1 MWLPLLALVLVAQ
14 APDTADPPLD
24 PATIASAYMDA
35 TAQELV
41 RLARAR
47 RDSVDRSVRR
57 YEAIVRERIS
67 AGIRALR
74 RERLLYRRELAFR
87 VDWRREGTIR
97 VEALGAREVI
107 PIALPGPRLPD
118 DRNLGFDPQHAL
130 DPADHHIMIGFGD
143 SAQTRHPLA
152 RGSEADYR
160 FRTGDTTTL
169 RLPDG
174 RTIRLLELQVIPR
187 RRGEWNL
194 LRGSFWLDADSHAV
208 VRAVLRPA
216 REFDFE
222 RDADEEDVRDIPWL
236 VRPLIM
242 PIQADI
248 EYITIEYGLWE
259 MRWWMPRLIALEG
272 FARFGPL
279 MRIPFRYELAYSDY
293 SIYGDDDGLPPFPEI
308 STALAG
314 DTLRLRPSCRDCICR
329 RGRCRRYA
337 ITVPEDT
344 SALLYSEYLP
354 PSPFAE
360 GAALMSELDIQS
372 LEDQLRELPL
382 PPWQVEPPRLYWGL
396 GRGLLRYN
404 RIEALSVGARVEMG
418 FGRLSTDATARIG
431 LADLEPNFDLGV
443 TRAAPYAR
451 YRLAVYR
458 RLLPVE
464 SRSRALGLGN
474 SLSALLFGRDDAD
487 YYRAL
492 GVELTGA
499 PAETGTQWYEWRL
512 YAERQSAAAVE
523 TQFSIAR
530 LFDGDRR
537 FRPNLRAD
545 DAELVGATLALRAHR
560 GLDPT
565 GFRWSA
571 ELELDGATGT
581 HDFLRPSL
589 TAGIGAP
596 LPGALLGSL
605 EAAAGTTLGDAPAQR
620 RWFLGGPATVR
631 GYAASTRS
639 GESFWRARA
648 EIGTAFPGARIALFG
663 DAGWVGAGRR
673 PEAKPNLAAVGLG
686 VSSLDGLIRLDLA
699 RALRAPTGWRLH
711 LYVDAML

>member
-1 MWLPLLALVLVAQ
+1 MRLPLLALAVAVQ
-14 APDTADPPLD
+14 APDTARPPLD
-24 PATIASAYMDA
+24 PATIASAYVDA
-35 TAQELV
+35 TARELV

-57 YEAIVRERIS
+57 YEAVVRERIS

-74 RERLLYRRELAFR
+74 RERLLYRRELAFK

-107 PIALPGPRLPD
+107 PIALPGARLPD
-118 DRNLGFDPQHAL
+118 DRHLGFNPQHAL
-130 DPADHHIMIGFGD
+130 DPADHRIMIGFGD

-152 RGSEADYR
+152 PGSEADYR
-160 FRTGDTTTL
+160 FRAGDTTTI

-174 RTIRLLELQVIPR
+174 SSVRLLELEVIPR
-187 RRGEWNL
+187 RRDWNL
-194 LRGSFWLDADSHAV
+194 LRGSFWLDADSHSI

-216 REFDFE
+216 REFDLE
-222 RDADEEDVRDIPWL
+222 RDADEEDTRDIPLL

-242 PIQADI
+242 PIQADV

-272 FARFGPL
+272 FARAGPL
-279 MRIPFRYELAYSDY
+279 LRMPFRYELAYSDY
-293 SIYGDDDGLPPFPEI
+293 VVYGDDDGLPPFPEI

-314 DTLRLRPSCRDCICR
+314 DTLRIRPRCRNCICA
-329 RGRCRRYA
+329 RGRCRRYEV
-337 ITVPEDT
+337 TVPRDT
-344 SALLYSEYLP
+344 SALLSSEYLP
-354 PSPFAE
+354 PSPFE
-360 GAALMSELDIQS
+360 QGAALMSELDVRS

-382 PPWQVEPPRLYWGL
+382 PPWQLEPPRVYWGPD
-396 GRGLLRYN
+396 RGLLRYN
-404 RIEALSVGARVEMG
+404 RIEGLSVGARAEMG
-418 FGRLSTDATARIG
+418 FGRLTADATARIG
-431 LADLEPNFDLGV
+431 LADLVPNFDLGAN
-443 TRAAPYAR
+443 RAASHAR
-451 YRLAVYR
+451 YRLGAYR

-464 SRSRALGLGN
+464 SGSRALGLGN
-474 SLSALLFGRDDAD
+474 SLTALLFGHDDAD

-499 PAETGTQWYEWRL
+499 PTETSTQWYEWRL
-512 YAERQSAAAVE
+512 FAERQSAAAVE

-530 LFDGDRR
+530 LLDGDRR

-545 DAELVGATLALRAHR
+545 DAELVGAALALRVQR

-571 ELELDGATGT
+571 ELALDGAAGT
-581 HDFLRPSL
+581 HEFVRPSL
-589 TAGIGAP
+589 TTRIGAP
-596 LPGALLGSL
+596 LSGALVGSL
-605 EAAAGTTLGDAPAQR
+605 EAAAGTILGGAPAQR
-620 RWFLGGPATVR
+620 RWFLGGPATMR
-631 GYAASTRS
+631 GYAAST
-639 GESFWRARA
+639 GTGDSFWRARA
-648 EIGTAFPGARIALFG
+648 EIGTAFPGARVALFG

-673 PEAKPNLAAVGLG
+673 PEAEPNLAAVGLG

-699 RALRAPTGWRLH
+699 RALRTPTGWRLH